1 MNRERIIQE
10 LNDEL
15 ESLARLHIRHRLEH
29 CDSFRTRKDRIS
41 NSIREH
47 EIDVRKEL
55 DPVAQYFYRRYF
67 E

>member
-1 MNRERIIQE
+1 MDRERIIRR

-15 ESLARLHIRHRLEH
+15 ESLARLHIQHRLEF
-29 CDSFRTRKDRIS
+29 SEGFRTHKDSIS
-41 NSIREH
+41 NTIQEY
-47 EIDVRKEL
+47 EINVKTEL